1 MEENKLLEE
10 NNVISNNNKQ
20 PKNKTKLLVII
31 IILLSLL
38 VLGLGGFIVY
48 DKFIAKEE
56 TKQVV
61 EEKDTKTEKE
71 ETSNQKEENKKEEES
86 VDETKDDEKDV
97 TIANQIKVDDYE
109 YVLNN
114 NKHKVSFIYSYE
126 KINPENYY
134 GYDYI
139 YKIFATM
146 ALDGKI
152 IDETKTQVGFEEN
165 ENININNLNG
175 VNIDNIKKF
184 KDSYNSKEYMVLG
197 IMYQDGPGT
206 DGIDPIIINENGNV
220 VYKVD
225 LFNGGGIGI
234 SDPNKAS
241 LFYEEYYVFN
251 DGLYYLDSQNVVG
264 EAKPHTSDFCN
275 PEQWGGF
282 DPCVTVQEYKIT
294 IENGKAIKTPTQ
306 TYLAMLAGAT
316 A

>member
-61 EEKDTKTEKE
+61 EEKENSEKE
-71 ETSNQKEENKKEEES
+71 AKDENNTDKEEES
-86 VDETKDDEKDV
+86 IDEKKDEEKEV

-126 KINPENYY
+126 RCTANNNRCDDSKDYY
-134 GYDYI
+134 M
-139 YKIFATM
+139 IFVTM
-146 ALDGKI
+146 AFDGKI
-152 IDETKTQVGFEEN
+152 INESKALISSTENYSIDDTKIPLVTT
-165 ENININNLNG
+165 
-175 VNIDNIKKF
+175 DAIKKF
-184 KDSYNSKEYMVLG
+184 SDSKNTEYMVLG
-197 IMYQDGPGT
+197 IKEGILPGT
-206 DGIDPIIINENGNV
+206 EVVEPVIIDGNGKAL
-220 VYKVD
+220 YKID
-225 LFNGGGIGI
+225 LFDGQGIGLVD
-234 SDPNKAS
+234 SNMDS
-241 LFYEEYYVFN
+241 LFIDEYYVAN
-251 DGLYYLDSQNVVG
+251 GGVYYLDSQNVVG

-294 IENGKAIKTPTQ
+294 IENGKAINTPTQ
-306 TYLAMLAGAT
+306 TYLAMHAGAIY
-316 A
+316 

>member
-71 ETSNQKEENKKEEES
+71 ENKKEEES

-126 KINPENYY
+126 RCTANNNRCNDSRDYY
-134 GYDYI
+134 M
-139 YKIFATM
+139 IFVTM
-146 ALDGKI
+146 AFDGKI
-152 IDETKTQVGFEEN
+152 INESKALISSTENYSIDDTKIPLVTTDV
-165 ENININNLNG
+165 
-175 VNIDNIKKF
+175 IKKF
-184 KDSYNSKEYMVLG
+184 SDSKNTEYMVLG
-197 IMYQDGPGT
+197 IKEGILPGT
-206 DGIDPIIINENGNV
+206 EVVDPVIIDENGKAL
-220 VYKVD
+220 YKID
-225 LFNGGGIGI
+225 LFDGQGIGLADSNMDSI
-234 SDPNKAS
+234 FID
-241 LFYEEYYVFN
+241 EYYVAN
-251 DGLYYLDSQNVVG
+251 GGVYYLDSQNVVG

-306 TYLAMLAGAT
+306 TYLAMLAGAIS
-316 A
+316 